1 MGQDR
6 GPCHGGRGLCGATLE
21 PDLKCN
27 GTYQVKLVVREDGA
41 GRVES
46 LHNGVRRAVLG
57 RKVESWIVG
66 VAVAKRKR

>member
-1 MGQDR
+1 M
-6 GPCHGGRGLCGATLE
+6 E

-46 LHNGVRRAVLG
+46 LHNGVRGAVLG
-57 RKVESWIVG
+57 RKVHLQIIRV
-66 VAVAKRKR
+66 RFLMT